1 MNSVSVTGK
10 NWILKKFDQEK
21 IIYLKDNYSLDEI
34 TAKLLVLRNIEKE
47 DINSFLNP
55 SIKNFLPNPNNLL
68 DMKKSSLRTL
78 KAIKNKEKIGIF
90 GDYDVDG
97 ATSTALLGK
106 YFDELELAYE
116 IYIPDRKTEG
126 YGPSIEGFKELI
138 KKDVKIIFTVDCGT
152 LSFEAIDYAKNKNI
166 DVIVLDHHQSEI
178 NLPKAYSVVNPNRL
192 DDQSNLQYLCA
203 AGVSFMFLVSINRQL
218 RLIDWFKKNSINE
231 PNLINYLD
239 LVSLG
244 TVCDVVPLIGLNRAI
259 VKQGLKILNAKKNLG
274 LKTLLDICK
283 IEANPSIY
291 HLGYVLGPRIN
302 AGGRVGKCSHGAN
315 LLLNSNPKEAFKLAS
330 ELDQYNKERKMLE
343 KDLLEKILI
352 ESKGK
357 LKDPILILEGKDW
370 HEGII
375 GIVAA
380 RLKDKFNKPTIIIS
394 INGKI
399 GKASARS
406 IVGFDIGS
414 AIIAATQE
422 KILIKGGGH
431 KMAGGFSINISDI
444 EKFKQFM
451 FRKFKNINEDLTQQ
465 KPLFLDSKI
474 APSAINLE
482 FYDKVNVLSPFG
494 SGNPEPKFIV
504 ENLKPVNSKI
514 VGQKHIKS
522 VLIGS
527 EGTSVKTIAFNA
539 TDSELGAYLLKKNNN
554 TFNIA
559 GKLSLNEWRGQKNV
573 EFIID
578 DISVNKNNKNTV
590 PSSIG

>member
-21 IIYLKDNYSLDEI
+21 IIYLKDNFSLDEI
-34 TAKLLVLRNIEKE
+34 TAKLLVLRNIKKE
-47 DINSFLNP
+47 DIKSFLNP
-55 SIKNFLPNPNNLL
+55 SIKNFLPNPNTLL
-68 DMKKSSLRTL
+68 DMEKSSLRTL
-78 KAIKNKEKIGIF
+78 KAISNKEKIGVF

-97 ATSTALLGK
+97 ATSTALLGR
-106 YFDELELAYE
+106 YFDELKLNYE

-126 YGPSIEGFKELI
+126 YGPSIKAFKQLI
-138 KKDVKIIFTVDCGT
+138 ENNVKIIFTVDCGT
-152 LSFEAIDYAKNKNI
+152 LSFEAIDYAKKMNI

-178 NLPKAYSVVNPNRL
+178 NLPNAYSVINPNRI
-192 DDQSNLQYLCA
+192 DDKSNLQYLCA
-203 AGVSFMFLVSINRQL
+203 AGVAFMFLVSINKHL
-218 RLIDWFKKNSINE
+218 RLNDWFNKNLIEE

-259 VKQGLKILNAKKNLG
+259 VKQGLKILKAKKNLG

-283 IEANPSIY
+283 IEVNPSIY
-291 HLGYVLGPRIN
+291 HLGYILGPRIN

-315 LLLNSNPKEAFKLAS
+315 LLLNSDPKEVYRLAT
-330 ELDQYNKERKMLE
+330 ELNQYNNERKMLE
-343 KDLLEKILI
+343 KDLVEKILVK
-352 ESKGK
+352 SQVN
-357 LKDPILILEGKDW
+357 LKDPVLILEGKNW

-394 INGKI
+394 INGNV

-406 IVGFDIGS
+406 IIGFDIGS

-422 KILIKGGGH
+422 KILLKGGGH
-431 KMAGGFSINISDI
+431 KMAGGFSINISNI
-444 EKFKQFM
+444 EKFKQFI
-451 FRKFKNINEDLTQQ
+451 FRKFKKINESLSE
-465 KPLFLDSKI
+465 KRPLFLDSKI
-474 APSAINLE
+474 APSAVNLE

-504 ENLKPVNSKI
+504 EDLKPMNSKI
-514 VGQKHIKS
+514 VGDKHIKS
-522 VLIGS
+522 VLIGP
-527 EGTSVKTIAFNA
+527 EGTSLKTIAFNA
-539 TDSELGAYLLKKNNN
+539 TDSELGAYLLKKNNK

-559 GKLSLNEWRGQKNV
+559 GKLSLNEWKGQKNV